1 MKTRKWIIFIGLM
14 ALVVMFGITMK
25 PSTEGA
31 RLDSTQA
38 ASDATVKERAVHF
51 LGKQPLH
58 FEANQGQTDA
68 QVKFLS
74 RGQGYSLFLTP
85 TESVVALSKKIE
97 GNEISATEET
107 AVVRMAW
114 KGADPHVK
122 VTGLES
128 LAGKSNYL
136 IGDQSKWRTNIES
149 FAKVKYEN
157 LYPGINLVFYGNE
170 KQLEYDF
177 IVAPGVDPKAIR
189 LTFAG
194 EESLSIDKQGNLV
207 IQAGREKVVQKVPVV
222 YQEANGTRQPVAG
235 SYVKK
240 GKHEVGFQVASYDTG
255 KTLYIDPVFS
265 FSTFLGGNSYDY
277 TKGVAVDSSKNI
289 YVTGY
294 TSSLNFPTTTGTLN
308 PSCPGGCTYDST
320 YYHVFVTKYSQ
331 TGTVVYSTY
340 VGANNTSDKGY
351 AIAVDGSGNAYV
363 TGETYYPG
371 TGSGPTGFPVVN
383 GFPDGTVGSV
393 TSGGIV
399 FKLNTTGSA
408 LLYSSIL
415 TSGSSAIGYGIAV
428 EGSNAYICGGGN
440 LGSKF
445 PFWSTTGTYNTLI
458 GPGGTYDA
466 FIMKIDT
473 ALTGAASLKYATRYG
488 DTGWNYAYAV
498 AVDSAGI
505 AYITGETSAT
515 GATRQAYV
523 AKFSGDGASQTYL
536 YKFGG
541 TTGDEYGY
549 GIVVDSAGNAY
560 VTGSTASSDFPV
572 TNGAYQATYGTVT
585 DAFVA
590 KLNPAG
596 STLAYATYLGGSSSD
611 VGYGIA
617 LDSTGNAYV
626 AGKTGSSNYPV
637 TSDAIQAARA
647 NYSGDA
653 FVTVL
658 NPTGTALAYSS
669 YMGGSS
675 STDTAFGIAVDS
687 NGDVIVAGET
697 YSSDFPTKTASQTAH
712 GGGLVD
718 GFVTK
723 ITSSFTVGGTVS
735 GLDSGKT
742 VVLQDNGGDN
752 LTITANGT
760 FTFAT
765 ALVNGTAYN
774 VTVLTQPTGQTCAA
788 SSNTGTIAGANV
800 TNVSVV
806 CSTSTTTTGGTGS
819 SGGGCF
825 IATAA
830 YGTPMAD
837 EVRFLRA
844 FRDEYLMTNIAGRAF
859 VGAYYTVS
867 PPIADVIREHETLR
881 TAVRAGLT
889 PLVRMSKAVVSNK
902 ALELQTE
909 ERK

>member
-14 ALVVMFGITMK
+14 AIVVMLGLVMK
-25 PSTEGA
+25 PDIQGTVSHPTE
-31 RLDSTQA
+31 A
-38 ASDATVKERAVHF
+38 ASNTIVKERAVQA
-51 LGKQPLH
+51 LGLRPLH
-58 FEANQGQTDA
+58 FEANKGQTDA
-68 QVKFLS
+68 QVKFVS

-85 TESVVALSKKIE
+85 TESVVALSRKSE
-97 GNEISATEET
+97 GSEISATEET

-114 KGADPHVK
+114 KGADPHAK
-122 VTGLES
+122 VTGLEP
-128 LAGKSNYL
+128 LAGKTNYL
-136 IGDQSKWRTNIES
+136 IGNDPSKWRTNVES

-157 LYPGINLVFYGNE
+157 LYPGINLVFYGN
-170 KQLEYDF
+170 QQQMEYDF
-177 IVAPGVDPKAIR
+177 VVAPGVDPNVIR

-207 IQAGREKVVQKVPVV
+207 IQSGREKVVQKAPVV
-222 YQEANGTRQPVAG
+222 YQEVGGTRQLVAG

-240 GKHEVGFQVASYDTG
+240 GKHEVGFQVASYDAG

-265 FSTFLGGNSYDY
+265 FSTFLGGTSYDY
-277 TKGVAVDSSKNI
+277 AQAVAVDSSNNI

-294 TSSLNFPTTTGTLN
+294 TGSTNFPTTAGTYISTANLN
-308 PSCPGGCTYDST
+308 SAQG
-320 YYHVFVTKYSQ
+320 YYSVFVSKISS
-331 TGTVVYSTY
+331 TGSLVYSTY
-340 VGANNTSDKGY
+340 VGTNNTSDKGRG
-351 AIAVDGSGNAYV
+351 IAVDSSGNAYV
-363 TGETYYPG
+363 TGETSNP
-371 TGSGPTGFPVVN
+371 GSGTIFPIVN
-383 GFPDGTVGSV
+383 GFPTSPNTGADGAF
-393 TSGGIV
+393 V
-399 FKLNTTGSA
+399 FKLNPAGTA

-415 TSGSSAIGYGIAV
+415 QSGSSAIGYGIAV

-440 LGSKF
+440 LGTGF
-445 PFWSTTGTYNTLI
+445 PLWPTPGPHNSLI
-458 GPGGTYDA
+458 GAGGTYDA

-473 ALTGAASLKYATRYG
+473 TLSGTASLKYATRFG

-498 AVDSAGI
+498 AVDSSGI

-515 GATRQAYV
+515 GASRQAYV
-523 AKFSGDGASQTYL
+523 AKFSADGATQTYL

-541 TTGDEYGY
+541 TTEDEYGY
-549 GIVVDSAGNAY
+549 GVAVDSAGNAY

-572 TNGAYQATYGTVT
+572 TTGAYQTAYGGMT
-585 DAFVA
+585 DAFIA

-596 STLAYATYLGGSSSD
+596 DALVYATYLGGSSSD
-611 VGYGIA
+611 VGRGIA
-617 LDSTGNAYV
+617 LDSSGNAYV
-626 AGKTGSSNYPV
+626 AGEAGSSNFPV
-637 TSDAIQAARA
+637 TSDAIQSARA
-647 NYSGDA
+647 SSNNDA
-653 FVTVL
+653 FVTAL
-658 NPTGTALAYSS
+658 NPTGTGLLYSS
-669 YMGGSS
+669 YLGG
-675 STDTAFGIAVDS
+675 TGNVGGGDKVFGIALDS
-687 NGDVIVAGET
+687 NLDVIVVGQT
-697 YSSDFPTKTASQTAH
+697 DSSDFPTKSASQTTH
-712 GGGLVD
+712 GGGLFD

-742 VVLQDNGGDN
+742 VVLQDNGGDD
-752 LTITANGT
+752 LTISANGT

-806 CSTSTTTTGGTGS
+806 CSTSTTTTDGTGS

-859 VGAYYTVS
+859 VGAYYTMS

-881 TAVRAGLT
+881 TAVRAGLS
-889 PLVRMSKAVVSNK
+889 PLVAVSKAMVSEK
-902 ALELQTE
+902 TLQAQTVN
-909 ERK
+909 RN